1 MVPRSSDRIS
11 RVPPYLICPLG
22 ISHTGLSPISPSFQL
37 VLLTLEAR
45 LVRVRSP
52 LLTEYRLISFPPGTE
67 MFQFPG
73 FALLTLYIQVK
84 STWFNRRSSDA
95 DLGTLPQPCAR
106 AGAERRCD
114 QQSIDCQ
121 VGFPIRT
128 SRDQRVLSP
137 PPGLSQSATS
147 FIASCCQGIHQTP
160 LSRLIRSRRRR
171 ALLRDGW
178 FKPSTHPHAL
188 DQKSS
193 TRAHPLGRR
202 RAGSRVLNDPR
213 RIRQSSRSVSFDL
226 ERLSL
231 VVLPRF
237 ALLEDVRP
245 RTTPDAADAARSPLG
260 NGPKNVSCFALFTMS
275 VAGCRHPACQY
286 LAAIARSDRKA
297 HHRMNL
303 PIRSSLS
310 AYRFAA

>member
-11 RVPPYLICPLG
+11 RVPPYLICPLEAFAYG
-22 ISHTGLSPISPSFQL
+22 AVTHIAQLSSWFCSP
-37 VLLTLEAR
+37 LEAR

-84 STWFNRRSSDA
+84 STWFSRRSSDA
-95 DLGTLPQPCAR
+95 VHRTSNRCAR
-106 AGAERRCD
+106 SVRSGHHIIE
-114 QQSIDCQ
+114 DCQ

-178 FKPSTHPHAL
+178 FKPSTRPLAL
-188 DQKSS
+188 VRSLRPEAPPRQE
-193 TRAHPLGRR
+193 TPGRELRTILCGIR
-202 RAGSRVLNDPR
+202 R
-213 RIRQSSRSVSFDL
+213 SSRSVSF
-226 ERLSL
+226 RLGKT
-231 VVLPRF
+231 VFGCPA
-237 ALLEDVRP
+237 ALR
-245 RTTPDAADAARSPLG
+245 AA
-260 NGPKNVSCFALFTMS
+260 
-275 VAGCRHPACQY
+275 
-286 LAAIARSDRKA
+286 
-297 HHRMNL
+297 
-303 PIRSSLS
+303 
-310 AYRFAA
+310 